1 MNITKNSK
9 TSKFVGG
16 LLGLSMVV
24 SFVFGGAVAPVQAA
38 TAEELQAQIS
48 SLLATISALQAQ
60 LGTVSSG
67 GPTGSTGVNYVFSR
81 NLKQGDTGTDVMNL
95 QKVLNMSAATQVSTS
110 GAGSPGNETSYFGPA
125 TKSAVVKF
133 QNMYASEILAP
144 VGLSTGTGFVGAST
158 RAKLNAMSTPTT
170 GGPTT
175 GGPTTGGPTVPTGTG
190 LTVTAGVQP
199 AASLAPQ
206 NAARVPFTKVTFTA
220 GLDGDVRVNGIVI
233 ERGGP
238 STNSDFSGVVL
249 LDSNGTQVGVAKTLN
264 SNNQVTLTEP
274 LTIPAGQSRTYTIA
288 GNMGAA
294 VGAGNIATLSV
305 VGVNT
310 SATVTGSLPIT
321 GTAQTINGTL
331 AIGSV
336 TVQNGSTDP
345 GGNQTKE
352 VGTTAYTFSSFRVT
366 AGSTEKVIVKSIRWN
381 QTGSA
386 SISDLANLKTYVDGT
401 AYDVVISADG
411 KYLTSTFG
419 TGILIDKGF
428 GKDISIKGDI
438 ISGSQ
443 RDIAFDI
450 AKRADL
456 GVVGETFGYGIIPT
470 QTANGNFTNSEDPWF
485 DGYVVTVSTGNIT
498 VAADATVA
506 AQNIAVNVQN
516 QTIGGFTVDV
526 RGEPVSVG
534 QLVFNV
540 TIAGGAYNRASA
552 PADLEQ
558 VTLVDQNGAVLA
570 GPVDGSGT
578 STSTAGTITFTD
590 TVTFP
595 VGMTK
600 LQLKGKLST
609 DFASG
614 DTVVVAST
622 PNTGWTTITGQ
633 NTNNSI
639 TAAPASAVTAS
650 TMTVKTAALSIS
662 VSSQPTARNV
672 IAGSQGFEF
681 ARYIFD
687 ASQSGEDIRVT
698 SIPLALNAITVSP
711 THLTN
716 CQLFDGASAVTSGSN
731 LVNPTANSSTTA
743 FSFDGTGLVISKGS
757 SKTLSLKCNVST
769 AATSGSV
776 QWGLDGGT
784 TPESN
789 YSAATGLTSGQTV
802 SETLT
807 DATGNTMTAATGGS
821 YTVSEDTSVTYKLA
835 QAGATGV
842 TLGAYQFSAG
852 TNEDIW
858 LRQIALQLTNGR
870 AADLVNNQVTLWNGA
885 TQIGSA
891 QFGLTL
897 GSWAT
902 STLSGNGIM
911 LPSSGNSITV
921 TVKGDL
927 APHSAVEG
935 VPGSYVVVS
944 YDGSNNGINGNYGVG
959 ALSGTNISGGTTTD
973 VSPDGLRIV
982 RTVPTVAVTS
992 NGGTFSLGGDTYK
1005 FVVTNPNARDMVID
1019 RATFSIATSGVVY
1032 VDDFTVY
1039 GDGVAANATPVDA
1052 SGSLGSRQIIVN
1064 FDDTSTARIVPANSS
1079 KTYILRA
1086 GAYTPGTGTDQISIA
1101 LLADTA
1107 FPSTIIPGSA
1117 TSTTMLGSVAEWDTT
1132 ANARFLWTP
1141 FSTTTPVN
1149 TAAANANQDWSNGYG
1164 LPGFPA
1170 VGQSFTAQTWS
1181 ASN

>member
-24 SFVFGGAVAPVQAA
+24 SFVFGGAVAPAQAA

-67 GPTGSTGVNYVFSR
+67 PSSPSTGMGYVFSR

-95 QKVLNMSAATQVSTS
+95 QKVLNMNPATQVSTS
-110 GAGSPGNETSYFGPA
+110 GAGSPGNETSTFGPA
-125 TKSAVVKF
+125 TKAAVVKF
-133 QNMYASEILAP
+133 QNMYASEVLAP
-144 VGLSTGTGFVGAST
+144 VGLSTGTGFVGAAT
-158 RAKLNAMSTPTT
+158 RAKLNAMSTPST

-175 GGPTTGGPTVPTGTG
+175 GGPTGPSTPVPTGTG
-190 LTVTAGVQP
+190 LTVTAGAQP
-199 AASLAPQ
+199 AASLAPA

-220 GLDGDVRVNGIVI
+220 GYDGDVRVNGIVV

-238 STNSDFSGVVL
+238 STNSDFAGVVL

-264 SNNQVTLTEP
+264 SNNQATLTEP

-288 GNMGAA
+288 GNMGSS

-310 SATVTGSLPIT
+310 PATVTGSLPIT
-321 GTAQTINGTL
+321 GTAQTVNGTL
-331 AIGSV
+331 TIGSV

-352 VGTTAYTFSSFRVT
+352 VGTTGYTFSSFRVT
-366 AGSTEKVIVKSIRWN
+366 AGSTEKVVVKSIRWN

-401 AYDVVISADG
+401 AYDVVASSDG

-419 TGILIDKGF
+419 TGILLDKGF

-438 ISGSQ
+438 IGGSQ
-443 RDIAFDI
+443 RNIAFDI

-456 GVVGETFGYGIIPT
+456 GVIGETYGFGIIPT
-470 QTANGNFTNSEDPWF
+470 QTSNGNFTGSEDPWF

-498 VAADATVA
+498 VAADSTVA

-534 QLVFNV
+534 QIVFNV

-558 VTLVDQNGAVLA
+558 VTLVDGNGAVVA

-578 STSTAGTITFTD
+578 ATSTAGTITFSD

-595 VGMTK
+595 VGVTK
-600 LQLKGKLST
+600 LQLKAKLST

-614 DTVVVAST
+614 DTVSVAST

-650 TMTVKTAALSIS
+650 TMTVKTSALSVS

-716 CQLFDGASAVTSGSN
+716 CQLFDGAAAVTSGSN

-757 SKTLSLKCNVST
+757 SKTVSLKCNVST

-776 QWGLDGGT
+776 QWGLDSDQQT
-784 TPESN
+784 SYT
-789 YSAATGLTSGQTV
+789 AATGLTSGQTV
-802 SETLT
+802 VETLS
-807 DATGNTMTAATGGS
+807 DSTGNTMTAATGGS
-821 YTVSEDTSVTYKLA
+821 YTVSKDTSITYKLA

-842 TLGAYQFSAG
+842 TLGAFQFSAG

-891 QFGLTL
+891 QFGLSL

-911 LPSSGNSITV
+911 LSNSGNSVTV

-973 VSPDGLRIV
+973 VSPDGIRIV

-992 NGGTFSLGGDTYK
+992 NGGTFALGGDTYK

-1019 RATFSIATSGVVY
+1019 RTTFSLAVSGANVVGG
-1032 VDDFTVY
+1032 FTLY
-1039 GDGVAANATPVDA
+1039 GDGVAANATPVSAVA
-1052 SGSLGSRQIIVN
+1052 STTITIN

-1086 GAYTPGTGTDQISIA
+1086 GSYVPGSGTDQISIA
-1101 LLADTA
+1101 LLSDTA
-1107 FPSTIIPGSA
+1107 FPSTIIPGIA
-1117 TSTTMLGSVAEWDTT
+1117 TSSTMLAGIVEWDTT
-1132 ANARFLWTP
+1132 SNARFLWTP
-1141 FSTTTPVN
+1141 FSTTTPAN
-1149 TAAANANQDWSNGYG
+1149 TAAVNANQDWSNSYG

-1170 VGQSFTAQTWS
+1170 VGQSFTAQTWT
-1181 ASN
+1181 ATN